1 MIKVSFEW
9 GLQVEKEGVAMA
21 TIFLT
26 GKKLFTFG
34 HYFPDAPR
42 ILIKLNSFLDIN
54 FIKFF

>member
-42 ILIKLNSFLDIN
+42 ISSFDLRIV
-54 FIKFF
+54 IELTCP

>member
-42 ILIKLNSFLDIN
+42 TIKQKCDYTQ
-54 FIKFF
+54 K